1 MESAGSASHPA
12 PASARARLA
21 DDVHQQ
27 LLGRLLSHQL
37 QPGQRLTV
45 DALARE
51 LGVSQTPIREAL
63 HRLEVGGVVVR
74 THLAGY
80 RVAPQLTRQQFDDL
94 VEVRLLLE
102 PAAARRAAEHMADDD
117 IERLAA
123 LAASMT
129 APLADTEASGE
140 SGYARESAEREP
152 GGGGAVDDS
161 TGRGYAAFASRDAA
175 FHDAVAIGSDNQVL
189 RDALARLH
197 VHVQLFRLGAGARI
211 RVDALEEHAAV
222 VAAIRAHEPGAA
234 ERAMRRHVERSAA
247 RFAETFGV
255 R

>member
-1 MESAGSASHPA
+1 MESAGFESEAVGRA
-12 PASARARLA
+12 PGPARLA

-27 LLGRLLSHQL
+27 LLGRLLSHRL

-80 RVAPQLTRQQFDDL
+80 RVAPQLDRRQFEDL

-102 PAAARRAAEHMADDD
+102 PAAARHAAERMASGD

-129 APLADTEASGE
+129 APPAGE
-140 SGYARESAEREP
+140 QPS
-152 GGGGAVDDS
+152 
-161 TGRGYAAFASRDAA
+161 
-175 FHDAVAIGSDNQVL
+175 
-189 RDALARLH
+189 
-197 VHVQLFRLGAGARI
+197 
-211 RVDALEEHAAV
+211 
-222 VAAIRAHEPGAA
+222 AA
-234 ERAMRRHVERSAA
+234 E
-247 RFAETFGV
+247 
-255 R
+255 

>member
-1 MESAGSASHPA
+1 MDPAGFGGEG
-12 PASARARLA
+12 ARPSTPARLA

-51 LGVSQTPIREAL
+51 LRVSQTPIREAL

-80 RVAPQLTRQQFDDL
+80 RVAPQLTRGQFEEL

-102 PAAARRAAEHMADDD
+102 PAAARRAAEQMADGD
-117 IERLAA
+117 IERLAG

-129 APLADTEASGE
+129 APSAGE
-140 SGYARESAEREP
+140 DARRAAGGSAP
-152 GGGGAVDDS
+152 GGSGTADDA
-161 TGRGYAAFASRDAA
+161 TGRSYADFASKDAA
-175 FHDAVAIGSDNQVL
+175 FHDAVAVGSGNQLL

-197 VHVQLFRLGAGARI
+197 VHVQLFRLSAGLRI

-222 VAAIRAHEPGAA
+222 VAAIRAHDPVTA
-234 ERAMRRHVERSAA
+234 ERAMRRHVQRSAE
-247 RFAETFGV
+247 RFAETF
-255 R
+255 RDP

>member
-1 MESAGSASHPA
+1 MEPAAFDSAGARGSAP
-12 PASARARLA
+12 ARLA
-21 DDVHQQ
+21 DDAHQQ

-80 RVAPQLTRQQFDDL
+80 RVAPQLSRQQFEDL

-102 PAAARRAAEHMADDD
+102 PAAARRAAERMGGDD
-117 IERLAA
+117 IERLAT

-129 APLADTEASGE
+129 APGPSG
-140 SGYARESAEREP
+140 RP
-152 GGGGAVDDS
+152 GAGSEQGRGPAAAGAPDNGDDS
-161 TGRGYAAFASRDAA
+161 TGRSYAAFASRDAA
-175 FHDAVAIGSDNQVL
+175 FHDAVAAGSGSQVL
-189 RDALARLH
+189 RDSLTRLH
-197 VHVQLFRLGAGARI
+197 VHVQLFRLSAGVRI
-211 RVDALEEHAAV
+211 RAEALEEHADV
-222 VAAIRAHEPGAA
+222 VAAIRAHDPEAA

-247 RFAETFGV
+247 RFAETFGAG
-255 R
+255 